1 MLPASQQQGHLLVAV
16 LLGILNLPLAG
27 RPDGFVLRREHPEH
41 GKQWRA
47 SPLKEIEMALTE
59 QTMNDKIE
67 VVQLA
72 AGYPVVQ
79 VRTATII
86 MRDGEEISRTFHR
99 HALMPDADLSGEE
112 AEVVAIASAVFSDEA
127 KAAYAAQE
135 VE

>member
-1 MLPASQQQGHLLVAV
+1 
-16 LLGILNLPLAG
+16 
-27 RPDGFVLRREHPEH
+27 
-41 GKQWRA
+41 
-47 SPLKEIEMALTE
+47 MALTE

-135 VE
+135 AE